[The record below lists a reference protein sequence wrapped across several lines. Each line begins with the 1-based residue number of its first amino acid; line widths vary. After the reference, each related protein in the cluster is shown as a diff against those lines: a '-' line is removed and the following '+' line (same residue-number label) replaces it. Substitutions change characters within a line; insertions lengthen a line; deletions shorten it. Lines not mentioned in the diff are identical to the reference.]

1 MQSHADWSLCA
12 NSHNNK
18 THYYINFI
26 LKEVNTFIP
35 GSHCMILVPIWIA
48 SFFARINKKTS
59 MFQSNKTYY
68 VEKSP
73 YLINTR
79 IIVN

>member
-1 MQSHADWSLCA
+1 
-12 NSHNNK
+12 
-18 THYYINFI
+18 
-26 LKEVNTFIP
+26 
-35 GSHCMILVPIWIA
+35 MILVPIWIA

-79 IIVN
+79 IIVNWTESAF